1 MKEENMKKI
10 VDEYIKA
17 YNGFNVDE
25 MLRNVHEEVVFKNIA
40 NDEVN
45 LELNGKDEL
54 KRQAELAVT
63 LFEKRKMEITAHKI
77 EGNVLENKI
86 NFIGVLAIDMP
97 DGHKKGEMIELKG
110 KSLFKFK
117 DNKIILIE
125 DIS

>member
-1 MKEENMKKI
+1 MKKENMKKI

-17 YNGFNVDE
+17 YNEFNVDE
-25 MLRNVHEEVVFKNIA
+25 MLRNIHEEVVFKNIA
-40 NDEVN
+40 NEEVN
-45 LELNGKDEL
+45 LELNGKNEL
-54 KRQAELAVT
+54 KKQAEMAVT
-63 LFEKRKMEITAHKI
+63 LFEERKMEVTAQKI

-86 NFIGVLAIDMP
+86 NFIGILAIDMP
-97 DGHKKGEMIELKG
+97 DGPKKGEMIELKG